1 MRTNESI
8 SLRSEAG
15 YYYATRNTISG
26 RSHSFLVL
34 QPHIFRASEPSRST
48 PSEASEASGAEGQA
62 STLPGT
68 ARDLLSK
75 SGRCAPHAHSLA
87 PPVRAGVPRAQVPGS
102 AGVAHII
109 PALVRDSG
117 GIGRRKYTGA
127 IEGELN

>member
-75 SGRCAPHAHSLA
+75 SGRCAPHAQL
-87 PPVRAGVPRAQVPGS
+87 PRAQVPGS